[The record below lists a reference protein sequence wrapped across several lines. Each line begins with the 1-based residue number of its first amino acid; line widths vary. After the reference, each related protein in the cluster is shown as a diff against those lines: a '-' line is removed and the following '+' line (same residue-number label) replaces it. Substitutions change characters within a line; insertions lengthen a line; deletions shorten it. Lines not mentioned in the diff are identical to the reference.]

1 MKPDRTT
8 AAPAGTRAVFIPEEF
23 FHKLAR
29 AGGSAGLDDPAG
41 DLLAHLIEGAVDDPE
56 NLLEIAHGL
65 ADNQRAA
72 RADILAS
79 ASELIAAERGSGR
92 AAVSVPVQVSAYHLE
107 GMTLAAWCKGN
118 DDASGWASRVLA
130 SRRLPKPA
138 RPYSYPER
146 PTGHAVTVTL
156 PRERF
161 DELDVLAT
169 RAGLSLREFIH
180 AVLVS
185 ASRKY
190 RATMDT
196 QAAPPAAPA
205 GDCVVSV
212 APRAQGGR
220 ITMNLDRELSDR
232 IEEHALAIRTTLR
245 ELIAL
250 AVTGDRSAFHSV
262 AVTYQSTPGH
272 SFTMDLDRARLASLT
287 TRARNACLPVPEF
300 VRRALQDVPEL
311 WPTAYE
317 ENVLPFFTGHF
328 RRA

>member
-8 AAPAGTRAVFIPEEF
+8 AAPAGTRAVFIPEDF
-23 FHKLAR
+23 FHKLTR
-29 AGGSAGLDDPAG
+29 AGESAGLDDPAG

-72 RADILAS
+72 RAEIR
-79 ASELIAAERGSGR
+79 AE
-92 AAVSVPVQVSAYHLE
+92 VSVPVQVSAYHLE

-118 DDASGWASRVLA
+118 DNASGWASRLLA

-138 RPYSYPER
+138 RPYTYPER

-156 PRERF
+156 PRDRF

-169 RAGLSLREFIH
+169 RAGLPLREFIH

-190 RATMDT
+190 RATLHR
-196 QAAPPAAPA
+196 QAGEAEPPDIEP
-205 GDCVVSV
+205 
-212 APRAQGGR
+212 GR
-220 ITMNLDRELSDR
+220 
-232 IEEHALAIRTTLR
+232 
-245 ELIAL
+245 
-250 AVTGDRSAFHSV
+250 
-262 AVTYQSTPGH
+262 
-272 SFTMDLDRARLASLT
+272 
-287 TRARNACLPVPEF
+287 PVHLE
-300 VRRALQDVPEL
+300 A
-311 WPTAYE
+311 
-317 ENVLPFFTGHF
+317 NVLPFFTGHF